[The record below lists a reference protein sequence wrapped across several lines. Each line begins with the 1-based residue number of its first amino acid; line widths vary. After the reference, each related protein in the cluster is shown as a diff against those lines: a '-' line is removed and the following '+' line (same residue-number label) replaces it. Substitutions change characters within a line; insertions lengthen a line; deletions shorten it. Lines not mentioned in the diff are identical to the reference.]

1 MGFLSSLF
9 GLGGSSGRPSM
20 QTVVQAQKLPEEIAP
35 FVGEIAKEARDLYA
49 ARLGEGYVPYE
60 GETIAPLTPQEETA
74 MANIEG
80 LVGTSRPLQEE
91 ALGITRG
98 LAEKFTPKTA
108 EAYMSPYQRAVTDIE
123 KREAERR
130 FDREI
135 RPRFEASAIQAGGL
149 SGLGSRAG
157 VESAELERGQAQLI
171 ADIEAK
177 GLQSAFRD
185 AQQQFAQQK
194 QREAGMA
201 AGIGRAGPAMLAS
214 GLQEAGALQRVGEER
229 RGLGQSALDEAY
241 YRFLEE
247 QQFPEQTLAGYSGFI
262 YGNPLTRMPTQ
273 TQQITGTPYQPSLGQ
288 TLLGGGLQLGGA
300 FLGSRGGSNYFA
312 SMLPGYKSPTGTK
325 HGGYIGREGGGFIDR
340 DRGLSG
346 LPMFRRQAGGPPVDI
361 WPQGMEDVE
370 IETVAEETPEE
381 IGTDRTALL
390 TQLAAKAGDFPGYRT
405 PDETRAAA
413 EVKKAGRMAVFD
425 KIIGDKGNLKLG
437 DIWIAIGQ
445 GLMAGGGMAYGKAFE
460 DLTKKLQKER
470 GDVSQLE
477 AQQLISNLEIDE
489 LTDEQIRLLPRELVQ
504 YEAALTKA
512 KRKARLEEAQI
523 KKTEKEA
530 KTAGRS
536 TRAPTKIDDN
546 IRKQVDSLIDTIADE
561 SFIGKKDPH
570 MVGGKKL
577 DRNKIGEIL
586 KGLNMKAIR
595 GIATE
600 AFELERTGKVE
611 DLKTGV
617 MTVLKERINSG
628 NLPTKTSII
637 EDVTGYFD

>member
-98 LAEKFTPKTA
+98 LAEKFTPETA

-201 AGIGRAGPAMLAS
+201 TDIARTGPAMLAS

-273 TQQITGTPYQPSLGQ
+273 TQQTTGTPYQPSLGQ
-288 TLLGGGLQLGGA
+288 TLLGVGST
-300 FLGSRGGSNYFA
+300 LGSAALRNPNIF
-312 SMLPGYKSPTGTK
+312 
-325 HGGYIGREGGGFIDR
+325 REGGGFIDR

-346 LPMFRRQAGGPPVDI
+346 LPMFRRQAGTQVID
-361 WPQGMEDVE
+361 EDV
-370 IETVAEETPEE
+370 IVDDTTKIEE
-381 IGTDRTALL
+381 ITEEDLAPAPALKDPQSVTDI
-390 TQLAAKAGDFPGYRT
+390 LAAMKAGTMKFPGEEAPEVVRKRSA
-405 PDETRAAA
+405 ETSQKYTDLINKIYPESQNAFLADA
-413 EVKKAGRMAVFD
+413 LQAFGSAVVSE
-425 KIIGDKGNLKLG
+425 GNF
-437 DIWIAIGQ
+437 
-445 GLMAGGGMAYGKAFE
+445 GKAFN
-460 DLTKKLQKER
+460 DTFIKLQEAGIKRQDAKRIALGKVGIENLTRSEKVEEFIRNQPKRIRDALVAAADKKWKRDIEER
-470 GDVSQLE
+470 G
-477 AQQLISNLEIDE
+477 
-489 LTDEQIRLLPRELVQ
+489 IRV
-504 YEAALTKA
+504 
-512 KRKARLEEAQI
+512 
-523 KKTEKEA
+523 KE
-530 KTAGRS
+530 KTAGGVRGK
-536 TRAPTKIDDN
+536 PTTISSDVKKGYKKLRDVVVKKHLSGPEFKN
-546 IRKQVDSLIDTIADE
+546 IRKTIEDT
-561 SFIGKKDPH
+561 DPTYLA
-570 MVGGKKL
+570 M
-577 DRNKIGEIL
+577 
-586 KGLNMKAIR
+586 
-595 GIATE
+595 
-600 AFELERTGKVE
+600 KVE
-611 DLKTGV
+611 DILNRKGETRSREKV
-617 MTVLKERINSG
+617 TLDVLVEIAGEGGIPEEGWWEGLDLN
-628 NLPTKTSII
+628 P
-637 EDVTGYFD
+637 FD

>member
-49 ARLGEGYVPYE
+49 ARLGEGYVPFT

-98 LAEKFTPKTA
+98 LAEKFTPETA

-130 FDREI
+130 FEREV

-157 VESAELERGQAQLI
+157 VESAELQRGQSQLI

-177 GLQSAFRD
+177 GLQRAYQD

-201 AGIGRAGPAMLAS
+201 AEIGRAGPAMLAS
-214 GLQEAGALQRVGEER
+214 GLQEAGALQTVGEER

-262 YGNPLTRMPTQ
+262 YGNPLTRMPTTTEQ
-273 TQQITGTPYQPSLGQ
+273 TTGTPYQPSLGQ
-288 TLLGGGLQLGGA
+288 TLLGVGSTLGAAALRNPNIFAFGGGGQKKETS
-300 FLGSRGGSNYFA
+300 G
-312 SMLPGYKSPTGTK
+312 
-325 HGGYIGREGGGFIDR
+325 GGYIGREGGGYIDR

-361 WPQGMEDVE
+361 WEGVEDVE
-370 IETVAEETPEE
+370 IETPQETIDEQVQVDSISGMDVQPEAERIIKLLGQGKITLPGEETREAGE
-381 IGTDRTALL
+381 KR
-390 TQLAAKAGDFPGYRT
+390 LAAEKQSRVDLFNEFFPQEAEYSFAADALEGFGAMIVSGGNKAEKFNDVFKAAREKGANIRQANKLANYKIGLESLGKEEDFKKYIKDRPKRIRDQIVSARKAKLQEKYLKAKTKSLDPRRKDIEKLPLGLGGKEGEGLIATVSAILKAQDPSKYEAKYPGAGD
-405 PDETRAAA
+405 
-413 EVKKAGRMAVFD
+413 V
-425 KIIGDKGNLKLG
+425 I
-437 DIWIAIGQ
+437 
-445 GLMAGGGMAYGKAFE
+445 E
-460 DLTKKLQKER
+460 DLTERSERLVANRAMEIMKDKEISLNNATVIAFDELYR
-470 GDVSQLE
+470 AGQLE
-477 AQQLISNLEIDE
+477 EDQLLGF
-489 LTDEQIRLLPRELVQ
+489 LW
-504 YEAALTKA
+504 
-512 KRKARLEEAQI
+512 
-523 KKTEKEA
+523 
-530 KTAGRS
+530 
-536 TRAPTKIDDN
+536 
-546 IRKQVDSLIDTIADE
+546 
-561 SFIGKKDPH
+561 
-570 MVGGKKL
+570 
-577 DRNKIGEIL
+577 
-586 KGLNMKAIR
+586 
-595 GIATE
+595 
-600 AFELERTGKVE
+600 
-611 DLKTGV
+611 
-617 MTVLKERINSG
+617 
-628 NLPTKTSII
+628 
-637 EDVTGYFD
+637 